1 MASIAVIPAR
11 SGSKRIPMK
20 NFVQVEGELLVNRTI
35 KFAQS
40 CEIFDEIIVSV
51 DSDRSAD
58 LISRSSSA
66 VKIHMR
72 NEVLGSDHATTIDVV
87 NEVIVHR
94 EVEKTAV
101 VCCLYATSILLNKER
116 ITQGLSLLQI
126 YRDCFIFA
134 AQESFSNPL
143 RMFSIN
149 TQQNT
154 LTFLNEKYLDSN
166 TQDLTRFYADAGQ
179 FYWATAST
187 WTSEEQILKST
198 SVPLVLRKWETVD
211 IDSPEDLEIARI
223 LVKLRGG
230 I

>member
-1 MASIAVIPAR
+1 
-11 SGSKRIPMK
+11 
-20 NFVQVEGELLVNRTI
+20 
-35 KFAQS
+35 
-40 CEIFDEIIVSV
+40 
-51 DSDRSAD
+51 
-58 LISRSSSA
+58 
-66 VKIHMR
+66 
-72 NEVLGSDHATTIDVV
+72 VLGSDHAKTIDVV

-94 EVEKTAV
+94 EVKKTAV

-116 ITQGLSLLQI
+116 IMQGLSLLRNN
-126 YRDCFIFA
+126 RDYFIFA

-149 TQQNT
+149 TKQNT

-198 SVPLVLRKWETVD
+198 SVPLVLRKWETID
-211 IDSPEDLEIARI
+211 IDSPEDLEIARS